1 LVNRLTDNSFNRIL
15 FIRQKNE
22 ETIKQL
28 NKQRL
33 NNKMKRYLILLLFTF
48 QGLMAQVQFEAR
60 VSKNTLGI
68 NERLRIDF
76 IMNVDGDNFDQPAF
90 DGFRIVAGPSQQI
103 SQSWVNGRSSFQ
115 KIYSY
120 ILQPAQKGT
129 LTIKQSSI
137 EFNGQIYKT
146 SPIKIVVT
154 NAVAQERDP
163 SDRPQGA
170 GSETLNLVA
179 EISKTNPYLNEPITV
194 VYKLYFNNINVTGF
208 KELGKPKYNDFW
220 NQNIEIKQLA
230 IEEGSYKGQKCYFVV
245 LKKTILYPQKSGN
258 LTIEPLSLDIGVQ
271 LPTNRTNMFGQMQL
285 IDDNKIVSAGAKT
298 IHVRPLPEATKPE
311 GFTGAVG
318 KFDFKVTPSKTT
330 LKNGESLDL
339 FVTATGSGNMKLFTL
354 PKPVVPNA
362 LEMYDPVHDEKVT
375 TSLSGMS
382 GKISDK
388 YTIIPQYKGKYVIK
402 PMQFSYFDLNSGSY
416 KTITSQEITVDV
428 LDGPMQAEADA
439 TANAS
444 KNVISK
450 TEQFK
455 YIKPKTT
462 LVSMAKNDFYGSN
475 LYYSLLL
482 APFIILPII
491 VLAKKKKEAIDS
503 DVTGNRIRM
512 NNKLAKKYLSEAKK
526 QLNNKEPF
534 YIALEKAMHNFLK
547 AKLHIETSEMSKDN
561 IRELLLSRNAN
572 PETVQSFIHL
582 TENCEFAR
590 YAPASSASIQQD
602 YDKAVLIISELEK
615 QIV

>member
-1 LVNRLTDNSFNRIL
+1 
-15 FIRQKNE
+15 
-22 ETIKQL
+22 
-28 NKQRL
+28 
-33 NNKMKRYLILLLFTF
+33 MKRYLILFLFTF
-48 QGLMAQVQFEAR
+48 QGLLAQVQFEAR
-60 VSKNTLGI
+60 VSKNTLGL

-76 IMNVDGDNFDQPAF
+76 IMNVDGDNFDQPSF
-90 DGFRIVAGPSQQI
+90 DGFKIVAGPSQQI

-120 ILQPAQKGT
+120 ILQPNQKGT
-129 LTIKQSSI
+129 LTIKQAAI
-137 EFNGQIYKT
+137 EFNGQVYKT

-163 SDRPQGA
+163 NDRPQQGQ

-194 VYKLYFNNINVTGF
+194 VYKLYFNNIGVNGF
-208 KELGKPKYNDFW
+208 KELAKPKYNDFW
-220 NQNIEIKQLA
+220 NQNIDIKQLS
-230 IEEGSYKGQKCYFVV
+230 IEEGSYQGQRCYFVI
-245 LKKTILYPQKSGN
+245 LKKTILYPQKSGR
-258 LTIEPLSLDIGVQ
+258 LTIEPLSLDIGVE
-271 LPTNRTNMFGQMQL
+271 LPTDRRNMFGQM
-285 IDDNKIVSAGAKT
+285 ITTVDNKVVSAGAKT
-298 IHVRPLPEATKPE
+298 INVRPLPETGKPE
-311 GFTGAVG
+311 GFSGAVG
-318 KFDFKVTPSKTT
+318 KFNFIVTPSKTSV
-330 LKNGESLDL
+330 KSGEGLDL
-339 FVTATGSGNMKLFTL
+339 IVSASGTGNMKLFTL

-375 TSLSGMS
+375 TSLAGMS
-382 GKISDK
+382 GRISDK
-388 YTIIPQYKGKYVIK
+388 YTIVPQYKGKYVIK

-416 KTITSQEITVDV
+416 KTITSQEIAIDV
-428 LDGPMQAEADA
+428 LDGPMQAEANS
-439 TANAS
+439 TANAA

-455 YIKPKTT
+455 YIKSKTT
-462 LVSMAKNDFYGSN
+462 LVSIAKDDFYGSD
-475 LYYSLLL
+475 LYYALLL

-491 VLAKKKKEAIDS
+491 IIAKKKKEAIDG
-503 DVTGNRIRM
+503 DVAGNRIKM
-512 NNKLAKKYLSEAKK
+512 NNRLAKKYLSEAKK
-526 QLNNKEPF
+526 QLNNKEAF

-572 PETVQSFIHL
+572 PESVQSFIDL

-602 YDKAVLIISELEK
+602 FDKAVLIISELEK

>member
-1 LVNRLTDNSFNRIL
+1 
-15 FIRQKNE
+15 
-22 ETIKQL
+22 
-28 NKQRL
+28 
-33 NNKMKRYLILLLFTF
+33 MKRYLILLLLTF

-60 VSKNTLGI
+60 VSKNTLGL

-90 DGFRIVAGPSQQI
+90 EGFKLVAGPSQQI

-120 ILQPAQKGT
+120 ILQPEKKGT
-129 LTIKQSSI
+129 VIIKQAAI
-137 EFNGQIYKT
+137 EYNGQVYKT
-146 SPIKIVVT
+146 APIKVTVT

-163 SDRPQGA
+163 NDPRQQGG
-170 GSETLNLVA
+170 GSGNELLQLVA
-179 EISKTNPYLNEPITV
+179 EVSKTTPYVNEPITV
-194 VYKLYFNNINVTGF
+194 VYKLYFNEIGVTGF
-208 KELGKPKYNDFW
+208 REIAKPKYNDFW
-220 NQNIEIKQLA
+220 NQNIDITRLVM
-230 IEEGSYKGQKCYFVV
+230 EEGSYQGQRCHYVI
-245 LKKTILYPQKSGN
+245 LKKAILYPQKSGR
-258 LTIEPLSLDIGVQ
+258 LTIAPFSLDIGVQ
-271 LPTNRTNMFGQMQL
+271 LPTNRRDMFGQM
-285 IDDNKIVSAGAKT
+285 IIAEDNKVVTTGART
-298 IHVRPLPEATKPE
+298 ISVRPLPESGKPE

-318 KFDFKVTPSKTT
+318 NFSFKVTPSRTT
-330 LKNGESLDL
+330 LKSGEGLDL
-339 FVTATGSGNMKLFTL
+339 LVSASGTGNMKLFTL

-388 YTIIPQYKGKYVIK
+388 YTIIPQYKGKYAIK
-402 PMQFSYFDLNSGSY
+402 PMTFSYFDLSTGSY
-416 KTITSQEITVDV
+416 KTITSPEIMVDV
-428 LDGPMQAEADA
+428 LDGPTLAEANPS
-439 TANAS
+439 TAA
-444 KNVISK
+444 KNVITK

-455 YIKPKTT
+455 YIKSKTT
-462 LVSMAKNDFYGSN
+462 LASIAKDDFYGSD
-475 LYYSLLL
+475 LYYALLFF
-482 APFIILPII
+482 PFAIIPIIIL
-491 VLAKKKKEAIDS
+491 VRKKKEAIDS

-512 NNKLAKKYLSEAKK
+512 NNKLAKKYLSQAKK
-526 QLNNKEPF
+526 QLNNKEVF

-561 IRELLLSRNAN
+561 IQELLLSRNSN
-572 PETVQSFIHL
+572 PETVQNFINL

>member
-1 LVNRLTDNSFNRIL
+1 
-15 FIRQKNE
+15 
-22 ETIKQL
+22 
-28 NKQRL
+28 
-33 NNKMKRYLILLLFTF
+33 MKRYLILLLFTF

-60 VSKNTLGI
+60 VSKNTLGL
-68 NERLRIDF
+68 NERFRIDF
-76 IMNVDGDNFDQPAF
+76 IMNVDGDNFDQPSF
-90 DGFRIVAGPSQQI
+90 DGFRVVGGPSQQV

-120 ILQPAQKGT
+120 ILQPNQKGT
-129 LTIKQSSI
+129 FSIKQAAI
-137 EFNGQIYKT
+137 EYNGQIYKT
-146 SPIKIVVT
+146 QPIKIVVT

-163 SDRPQGA
+163 YDNSRPQGQQ
-170 GSETLNLVA
+170 GIPNETLNLVA

-208 KELGKPKYNDFW
+208 KELAKPKYNDFW
-220 NQNIEIKQLA
+220 NQNIDIKQLS
-230 IEEGSYKGQKCYFVV
+230 IEEGTFKGQRCYFVI
-245 LKKTILYPQKSGN
+245 LKKTILYPQKSGR

-271 LPTNRTNMFGQMQL
+271 LPTDRRNMYGQMIL
-285 IDDNKIVSAGAKT
+285 TDDNKVVSAGAKT
-298 IHVRPLPEATKPE
+298 INVRPLPEANKPE
-311 GFTGAVG
+311 GFGGAVG
-318 KFDFKVTPSKTT
+318 KFNFTVTPSKTT
-330 LKNGESLDL
+330 LKSGESLDL
-339 FVTATGSGNMKLFTL
+339 IVSASGSGNMKLFTL

-362 LEMYDPVHDEKVT
+362 LEMYDPVHDEQVT

-382 GKISDK
+382 GKITDK
-388 YTIIPQYKGKYVIK
+388 YSIVPQYKGKYAIK
-402 PMQFSYFDLNSGSY
+402 PMQFSYFDLNTGSY
-416 KTITSQEITVDV
+416 KTITSQEIMVDV
-428 LDGPMQAEADA
+428 LDGPMQAEANA

-444 KNVISK
+444 KNVFTK

-462 LVSMAKNDFYGSN
+462 LVAIAKNDFYGSN
-475 LYYSLLL
+475 LYYLLL
-482 APFIILPII
+482 FAPFVILPII
-491 VLAKKKKEAIDS
+491 VLAKKRKEAIDG

-512 NNKLAKKYLSEAKK
+512 NNKLAKKYLSQAKK
-526 QLNNKEPF
+526 QLNNKEAF

-561 IRELLLSRNAN
+561 IQELLLSRNAN
-572 PETVQSFIHL
+572 PESVQNFINL

>member
-1 LVNRLTDNSFNRIL
+1 
-15 FIRQKNE
+15 
-22 ETIKQL
+22 
-28 NKQRL
+28 
-33 NNKMKRYLILLLFTF
+33 MKRYLILLLFTF

-68 NERLRIDF
+68 NERFRIDF
-76 IMNVDGDNFDQPAF
+76 IMNVDGDNFDQPSF

-339 FVTATGSGNMKLFTL
+339 FVTATGTGNMKLFTL

-444 KNVISK
+444 KNVITK

-475 LYYSLLL
+475 LYYGLLL
-482 APFIILPII
+482 APFLILPII
-491 VLAKKKKEAIDS
+491 VLVKKKKEAIDS

-572 PETVQSFIHL
+572 PETVQSFINL